1 MLRSYTRELKF
12 GAQYKGKGSKRKMES
27 INYAG
32 SQWAKWDLHIHS
44 NASDGKMTP
53 EEIIHKAKD
62 EGLEVIALT
71 DHHTVKNIDEIKN
84 LGKENEIKVIS
95 GIEFRTEYGSS
106 SVHMIG
112 LFPDRHNGIEL
123 TQSALEDLILA
134 PLNLSETIIVSK
146 GLKAGARTENEAF
159 RKGMFMVQVA
169 FKEAADL
176 IHKYGGLVSV
186 HAGDKTNSIEEMKHE
201 GSSKRNVKDVVD
213 SLGTVKDELM
223 DRYIDICE
231 LGSLSDKNASFYIK
245 KFNKPAILASDSH
258 KLSQIGSLFTW
269 IKSDKTFEG
278 LKQIIYEPELRAKIQ
293 QNRPEMKSDY
303 QIIESLELVGEDFG
317 HQEIPFNANL
327 NTIIGGRSSGK
338 SILLGCIAKLSNY
351 SGEIKQG
358 NADYNAYINEIITK
372 MRLKWKDNTE
382 GVQRKVEYFP
392 QSYINN
398 LASNSKEID
407 SLIENI
413 LKGDEERKRAYEV
426 YNSANSKNLVEITNE
441 IENFFKLHYNLK
453 ETEAEEKGIGDIR
466 GIQKEIVKIED
477 EIAEVK
483 SKSEVKLSNIQE
495 AKYDELRDEKAAR
508 QQLVQTLEKAD
519 IQLQSLLKINIFREI
534 SADVIGLPEEMK
546 TAIVSLY
553 KEMTQNAQKEWEKIV
568 NATRENA
575 KTKINNSTLRIKEI
589 ESDRDYL
596 NGETYYKENAA
607 IEQLNTRLEAEKKKA
622 DAINLL
628 LQKKTELMEEIN
640 KSKSSL
646 FDKHKKYRE
655 FGKKLCAQV
664 LLEKADLKISP
675 QLIFNSVMMKRYI
688 ENNLNARNAFVREM
702 IEYEYDNEQNLFS
715 IINMAFEKIIDEQL
729 PLKGSKDKKQAVIE
743 LMTNNFFEIRYNVVY
758 QGDTLQSMSEGK
770 KAFVIL
776 RMLLDF
782 DGNECPILIDQPED
796 DLDNRAIYNDLVNYI
811 RNKKLERQIILVT
824 HNPNIVIATDS
835 EEIIVANQ
843 HGIHNENQDNIK
855 FEYRSGAIENSYSL
869 KNGQAILI
877 GQGIRE
883 HVCDLLEGGDI
894 AFKKR
899 ERKYGL

>member
-1 MLRSYTRELKF
+1 MKF
-12 GAQYKGKGSKRKMES
+12 

-84 LGKENEIKVIS
+84 LGEKNGIKVIS
-95 GIEFRTEYGSS
+95 GVEFRTEYGSS

-112 LFPDRHNGIEL
+112 LFPDRYNGIEL
-123 TQSALEDLILA
+123 TQNALEDLVLV

-146 GLKAGARTENEAF
+146 GLEAGAKTEKEAF
-159 RKGMFMVQVA
+159 KKGMFMVQVA

-186 HAGDKTNSIEEMKHE
+186 HAGEKANSIEEMKHQ
-201 GSSKRNVKDVVD
+201 GSSKKNVKDVVD
-213 SLGTVKDELM
+213 SLGTVKNELM

-245 KFNKPAILASDSH
+245 KFKKPAILASDSH
-258 KLSQIGSLFTW
+258 KLSQIGNLFTW

-278 LKQIIYEPELRAKIQ
+278 LRQIVYEPELRVKIQ

-303 QIIESLELVGEDFG
+303 QIIESLELTGEDFG
-317 HQEIPFNANL
+317 YQKLPFNENL

-351 SGEIKQG
+351 SGEIKRG
-358 NADYNAYINEIITK
+358 NADYNAYINKIVTK
-372 MRLKWKDNTE
+372 MRLKWKDDTE
-382 GVQRKVEYFP
+382 GLQRKVEYFP
-392 QSYINN
+392 QSYINK
-398 LASNSKEID
+398 LASDSKETD
-407 SLIENI
+407 LLIEDI

-426 YNSANSKNLVEITNE
+426 YNNTNSKNLVEITNE

-453 ETEAEEKGIGDIR
+453 ETEEEEKGIGDVR
-466 GIQKEIVKIED
+466 GIQKEIKKIED

-483 SKSEVKLSNIQE
+483 SKSAVKLSEVQE
-495 AKYDELRDEKAAR
+495 TKYDELRNEKVAL
-508 QQLVQTLEKAD
+508 QKLVQTLEKAD
-519 IQLQSLLKINIFREI
+519 LQLQSLLEINIFREI
-534 SADVIGLPEEMK
+534 SADVIGMPDEMK
-546 TAIVSLY
+546 TTIVSAYSEL
-553 KEMTQNAQKEWEKIV
+553 TQNAQKEWEKIV
-568 NATRENA
+568 DVARENA
-575 KTKINNSTLRIKEI
+575 KTEIHNSTLRIKEI
-589 ESDRDYL
+589 ESDIDYL

-607 IEQLNTRLEAEKKKA
+607 IEQLNIRLEVEKKKA
-622 DAINLL
+622 DAINSL
-628 LQKKTELMEEIN
+628 LQKKIELNEEIN
-640 KSKSSL
+640 KSKSSIL
-646 FDKHKKYRE
+646 DKHKMYRD
-655 FGKKLCAQV
+655 FGIRLCKKV
-664 LLEKADLKISP
+664 LLEKEDLKILP
-675 QLIFNSVMMKRYI
+675 CLIFNSDMMKGYI
-688 ENNLNARNAFVREM
+688 ENNLNARNSFVREM
-702 IEYEYDNEQNLFS
+702 AEYEYTDEQSLFS
-715 IINMAFEKIIDEQL
+715 LINMVFEKLIDEQV
-729 PLKGSKDKKQAVIE
+729 PLKGSKDKKQAIIE
-743 LMTNNFFEIRYNVVY
+743 LMTSNFFEVRYNVIY

-811 RNKKLERQIILVT
+811 RNKKIERQIILVT
-824 HNPNIVIATDS
+824 HNPNIVVATDS

-843 HGIHNENQDNIK
+843 HGIHNENQDNVK

-869 KNGQAILI
+869 KEGQAILI

-883 HVCDLLEGGDI
+883 HVCDLLEGGDV

-899 ERKYGL
+899 ECKYGFSKS